1 MKKVIFISLYTLFL
15 TKISLVFASSSLLPE
30 IINPRNYPKFREN
43 PFVLCRDKELGFLY
57 PKLEYVGEATDEQE
71 EIMELIATLR
81 LRTLVKQYGIPPTV
95 MGGGIEKVVTQGQYP
110 TLPED
115 PFRFNKKSGMFEY
128 TSAGIRLASDIEARI
143 GMSSTFTISGIN
155 LNVETQTIDAPKHY
169 PILHELDHILCRDEE
184 GGFFYPKRT
193 YKGGTKEQQQIIENI
208 EKARLRS
215 FISPEEI
222 INWDPKK
229 TELVTSCIGKY
240 FDAEGNEIRRLEI
253 VSEEYRAYA
262 RFDYG
267 TALFRN
273 GNHEGAI
280 KLLRFF
286 FKENGNI
293 TKLLT
298 VLPIE
303 DQIITVLYYGKALHM
318 SGRTSE
324 SMAVLCRFFNK
335 THQGSV
341 KCIAPYCGLNKVSK
355 KTINEAQKILI
366 SMQIIFAKNTNEKTH
381 SLFELMP
388 KQNQDIANYFNIIA
402 LYNCN
407 SFPKLRLARHFFF
420 DTTGNGTTNL
430 QSLSPE
436 NQTILRVLFASA
448 YLQLGEYINADIML
462 RPLSLHLKNS
472 PIKKVPI
479 SFQIIARCV
488 KSSFLC
494 FDNKEGDAV
503 NILRP
508 LFKQNG
514 EVIDQIKS
522 LPISEQATARF
533 SFIGA
538 LGLTDSTDE
547 LIKVSQYFFNPDG
560 SGNKLYNELNASD
573 QKDIKRL
580 LGCAFLKKNRYKDA
594 INLLKP
600 LIDSDKVDQT
610 ISEYEAWN
618 LAEMRLCYAIACAR
632 DMKIKEALLAF
643 KPFFNADGSGTEIL
657 KRLLP
662 ADQAMARFH
671 FGYASSK
678 AGMDHIAINAFGRF
692 FDPIEEEE
700 ARKEIDRRKE
710 ESSTTQSSS
719 STNTIAMTNS
729 SNRNTHLITT
739 EKRTINDKLI
749 RGREAF
755 SLLREIDRNVIKE
768 LYIQSLVKTGQ
779 IVKAVKARQDLGIK
793 GRPIVVHL

>member
-1 MKKVIFISLYTLFL
+1 M
-15 TKISLVFASSSLLPE
+15 
-30 IINPRNYPKFREN
+30 
-43 PFVLCRDKELGFLY
+43 
-57 PKLEYVGEATDEQE
+57 
-71 EIMELIATLR
+71 
-81 LRTLVKQYGIPPTV
+81 
-95 MGGGIEKVVTQGQYP
+95 
-110 TLPED
+110 
-115 PFRFNKKSGMFEY
+115 
-128 TSAGIRLASDIEARI
+128 
-143 GMSSTFTISGIN
+143 
-155 LNVETQTIDAPKHY
+155 
-169 PILHELDHILCRDEE
+169 
-184 GGFFYPKRT
+184 
-193 YKGGTKEQQQIIENI
+193 
-208 EKARLRS
+208 
-215 FISPEEI
+215 
-222 INWDPKK
+222 
-229 TELVTSCIGKY
+229 
-240 FDAEGNEIRRLEI
+240 
-253 VSEEYRAYA
+253 
-262 RFDYG
+262 
-267 TALFRN
+267 
-273 GNHEGAI
+273 
-280 KLLRFF
+280 
-286 FKENGNI
+286 
-293 TKLLT
+293 LT